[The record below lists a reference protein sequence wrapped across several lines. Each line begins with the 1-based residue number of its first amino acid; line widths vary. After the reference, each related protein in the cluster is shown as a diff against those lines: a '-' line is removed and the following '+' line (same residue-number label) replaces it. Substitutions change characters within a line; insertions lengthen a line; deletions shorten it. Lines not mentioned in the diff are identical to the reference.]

1 MFLGINHPQGP
12 GKLIHQDYEV
22 TFHVFVPDDLE
33 ETPYIHFT
41 LYRVYSYI
49 PPPLNKP
56 PLEILNKVI
65 KLIY

>member
-1 MFLGINHPQGP
+1 C
-12 GKLIHQDYEV
+12 EV
-22 TFHVFVPDDLE
+22 TFHIFILDDLE

-41 LYRVYSYI
+41 LYRVHSYA

-65 KLIY
+65 KLVR